1 MVTGQDPRRLSQ
13 NKAPAE
19 SSACLLSVENLSSKN
34 KLGDFLGGPVGE
46 DSELP
51 LQGTQVWSW
60 LGNENPTCL
69 RRGQK
74 IKSKNFFKR
83 INLITEVKKMQKA
96 KENSQTSQNNNTS
109 AIRQSQ
115 GPLFSSSSRSIDIV
129 LCLIWELFS
138 RYSNPTKWRKL
149 TVCCPE
155 ASQPQTTWKQ
165 KVDDAAFSLPH
176 HRPWVGKQCE
186 TPHYHHQAGTH
197 SLKALPAVALFA
209 WPNSKANFFLLHPT
223 LP

>member
-1 MVTGQDPRRLSQ
+1 MNRLDHGDKGLPNCHVVFCLVLCWPRLQLGTEQGKGQMVTGQDPRRLSQ
-13 NKAPAE
+13 NKAQAE

-69 RRGQK
+69 QRGQK

-129 LCLIWELFS
+129 LFLIWELFS
-138 RYSNPTKWRKL
+138 RYSNPYQVEEVNCMLPRSKSTPDHLEAEGWWR
-149 TVCCPE
+149 C
-155 ASQPQTTWKQ
+155 
-165 KVDDAAFSLPH
+165 
-176 HRPWVGKQCE
+176 
-186 TPHYHHQAGTH
+186 
-197 SLKALPAVALFA
+197 LFITS
-209 WPNSKANFFLLHPT
+209 PPT
-223 LP
+223 MGR

>member
-1 MVTGQDPRRLSQ
+1 MNRLDPGAKGLPSCHVVFCLVLCWPRLQPGAEQGKGQIVTKQDPRRLSQ

-60 LGNENPTCL
+60 LRNENPTCL
-69 RRGQK
+69 RCGQK
-74 IKSKNFFKR
+74 IKVKIFLKNKFNQR
-83 INLITEVKKMQKA
+83 TEKMQKE

-115 GPLFSSSSRSIDIV
+115 GPLFSFSSRSTVIV

-138 RYSNPTKWRKL
+138 RYSNPYQVEEVNCMLPTSKSTPDHLEAEGWWRCLFITSPL
-149 TVCCPE
+149 TT
-155 ASQPQTTWKQ
+155 A
-165 KVDDAAFSLPH
+165 
-176 HRPWVGKQCE
+176 R
-186 TPHYHHQAGTH
+186 
-197 SLKALPAVALFA
+197 
-209 WPNSKANFFLLHPT
+209 
-223 LP
+223 